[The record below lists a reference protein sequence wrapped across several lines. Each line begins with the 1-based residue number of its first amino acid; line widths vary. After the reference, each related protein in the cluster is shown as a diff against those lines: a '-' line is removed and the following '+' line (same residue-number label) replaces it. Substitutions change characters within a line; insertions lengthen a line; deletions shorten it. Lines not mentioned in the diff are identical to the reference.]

1 MDKQTTL
8 AFVLMGVIL
17 VVWLYF
23 NSPEPQPQV
32 PNQTDTTLV
41 KNSIDSAKD
50 NNKLSTAA
58 PVKAVK
64 DEPAK
69 SDKVDESPSMFS
81 KTENEGQIITIETD
95 LVKLEM
101 TSKGGKIR
109 KYYLKNYGTW
119 YYRKIDENDF
129 YNRHVQLIN
138 QTNGGDLDLI
148 FVTQDGQLA
157 NTSQL
162 DFESSAD
169 TYYYNITGG
178 DSLSITYTFAVEE
191 GKEIKKHFVFYGND
205 YQSKFNVEMVNMNN
219 IIAGLR
225 YDVEWAS
232 GLNFVEENS
241 VDEATYA
248 NSSAYLAD
256 EQLVIDADTDG
267 EIIEKDINGKVDW
280 ISIKSKYFTMIL
292 TPEKPNSDGGA
303 SFEGIHKEIAGLGQ
317 REYYKVSLKIPFQ
330 NLNYQ
335 TDNFKLYLGPVD
347 YHILKSYD
355 NNYDAIF
362 DFGSFFGLKF
372 ITRPISEYLLLPL
385 FTFLHEFIPN
395 YGVVIIIFSII
406 IKIALYPLTRQ
417 SYMSMRKMQKLQPKI
432 SELKEKFK
440 GDQQKIQKETMGLYK
455 TYGVNPAGG
464 CLPMVLQMP
473 ILFALFAFFRVA
485 IEIRHQ
491 PFLWITDLA
500 SPDYIY
506 NLGFTIPLV
515 GVDKLTILAPL
526 LGITMFFQQKMT
538 IKDPSQKAMVYM
550 MPIMMTFLFMSFSS
564 GLNLYYFMFNLL
576 SIGQQYYI
584 NNKKGDDELVPVKND
599 GKKKKGGGFMQKM
612 MDAAEKQKQAQN
624 KSAKKNRKL

>member
-1 MDKQTTL
+1 
-8 AFVLMGVIL
+8 MGVIL

-23 NSPEPQPQV
+23 NSPEPLPQV

-41 KNSIDSAKD
+41 KTNRDTAKELKEESAAASVKTTQEESAKI
-50 NNKLSTAA
+50 
-58 PVKAVK
+58 
-64 DEPAK
+64 
-69 SDKVDESPSMFS
+69 SDSDESQTVFS
-81 KTENEGQIITIETD
+81 QTDKEGQIITIETD

-109 KYYLKNYGTW
+109 KYYLKKYGTW
-119 YYRKIDENDF
+119 YYKKIDENDF

-148 FVTQDGQLA
+148 FVTQDGELV
-157 NTSQL
+157 NTSKL
-162 DFESSAD
+162 DFKSSAN
-169 TYYYNITGG
+169 TYYYSITGG
-178 DSLSITYTFAVEE
+178 DSLSITYTFAVED
-191 GKEIKKHFVFYGND
+191 GKEIRKHFVFYGND
-205 YQSKFNVEMVNMNN
+205 YQSKFNVEMVGMNN

-256 EQLVIDADTDG
+256 EQLIIDADTDG
-267 EIIEKDINGKVDW
+267 EKVEKDINGKVDW
-280 ISIKSKYFTMIL
+280 ISIKSKYFAMIL
-292 TPEKPNSDGGA
+292 TPETPNSDGGA
-303 SFEGIHKEIAGLGQ
+303 SFEGIHKEIEGLGQ
-317 REYYKVSLKIPFQ
+317 REYYKASLKIPF
-330 NLNYQ
+330 NNRNYQ
-335 TDNFKLYLGPVD
+335 KDNFHLYLGPVD
-347 YHILKSYD
+347 YHILQSYD

-385 FTFLHEFIPN
+385 FTFLHNFIPN
-395 YGVVIIIFSII
+395 YGVVIILFSII

-417 SYMSMRKMQKLQPKI
+417 SYMSMRRMQKLQPKI

-455 TYGVNPAGG
+455 TYGVNPTGG

-485 IEIRHQ
+485 IEIRHES
-491 PFLWITDLA
+491 FLWIADLA
-500 SPDYIY
+500 SPDYVY

-538 IKDPSQKAMVYM
+538 IKDPSQKAMIYM
-550 MPIMMTFLFMSFSS
+550 MPVMMTFMFMGFSS
-564 GLNLYYFMFNLL
+564 GLNLYYMMFNIL

-584 NNKKGDDELVPVKND
+584 NNKKGDDDLVPVKQD
-599 GKKKKGGGFMQKM
+599 GKKGGGFMEKM
-612 MDAAEKQKQAQN
+612 MNAAEKQKQAQN
-624 KSAKKNRKL
+624 KTTKKKRKF

>member
-8 AFVLMGVIL
+8 AFILMGIIL

-23 NSPEPQPQV
+23 NSPEPQPQI
-32 PNQTDTTLV
+32 PNTADTTLD
-41 KNSIDSAKD
+41 KSRTNSVTDIDEKTAETPAISIKD
-50 NNKLSTAA
+50 QKTEN
-58 PVKAVK
+58 
-64 DEPAK
+64 DI
-69 SDKVDESPSMFS
+69 VDESPTIFS
-81 KTENEGQIITIETD
+81 PTNNEGEIITIETD

-101 TSKGGKIR
+101 TSKGGKVR
-109 KYYLKNYGTW
+109 KYYLKEYGTW

-148 FVTQDGQLA
+148 FVTQDGQLV
-157 NTSQL
+157 NTSKL
-162 DFESSAD
+162 DFESSAK
-169 TYYYNITGG
+169 TYYYKISGD
-178 DSLSITYTFAVEE
+178 DSLVVTYTFTVEE

-205 YQSKFNVEMVNMNN
+205 YQSRFSVEMVNMNN
-219 IIAGLR
+219 IISGLR
-225 YDVEWAS
+225 YDVEWGS

-248 NSSAYLAD
+248 NASAFSGE
-256 EQLVIDADTDG
+256 EQLTVDADTEG
-267 EIIEKDINGKVDW
+267 EKIEKDINGKVDW
-280 ISIKSKYFTMIL
+280 ISVKSKYFAMIL
-292 TPEKPNSDGGA
+292 APEEPNSDGGA
-303 SFEGIHKEIAGLGQ
+303 SFEGIHKVIQGLGQ
-317 REYYKVSLKIPFQ
+317 REYYKASLKVPFK
-330 NLNYQ
+330 NLNHQ
-335 TDNFKLYLGPVD
+335 RDNFDLYLGPVD
-347 YHILKSYD
+347 YSILKSYD

-372 ITRPISEYLLLPL
+372 VTRPISEYILLPL
-385 FTFLHEFIPN
+385 FTFVHKFIPN
-395 YGVVIIIFSII
+395 YGIVIIIFSII

-432 SELKEKFK
+432 TEIKEKFK

-455 TYGVNPAGG
+455 IYGVNPAGG

-485 IEIRHQ
+485 IEIRHES
-491 PFLWITDLA
+491 FLWITDLA
-500 SPDYIY
+500 SPDYVY

-526 LGITMFFQQKMT
+526 LGLTMFFQQKMT

-550 MPIMMTFLFMSFSS
+550 MPIMMTFMFMGFSS
-564 GLNLYYFMFNLL
+564 GLNLYYMMFNLL

-584 NNKKGDDELVPVKND
+584 NNKKGDDELVPVKGD
-599 GKKKKGGGFMQKM
+599 GKKGGGFMQKM

-624 KSAKKNRKL
+624 KSVKKKHKF

>member
-8 AFVLMGVIL
+8 AFVLMGAIL

-32 PNQTDTTLV
+32 PSQTDTTLV
-41 KNSIDSAKD
+41 KNSLDSAKD
-50 NNKLSTAA
+50 DNETSTVA
-58 PVKAVK
+58 PVKAAQNESDK
-64 DEPAK
+64 SNIADEP
-69 SDKVDESPSMFS
+69 PNIFS
-81 KTENEGQIITIETD
+81 KTDNLGQIITIETD

-148 FVTQDGQLA
+148 FVTQDGQLV
-157 NTSQL
+157 NTSKL
-162 DFESSAD
+162 DFESSAE
-169 TYYYNITGG
+169 TYYYNITGD

-191 GKEIKKHFVFYGND
+191 GKEIRKHFVFYGND
-205 YQSKFNVEMVNMNN
+205 YQSNFIVEMMGMNN

-248 NSSAYLAD
+248 NSSAFLAD
-256 EQLVIDADTDG
+256 EQLVIDADTEG
-267 EIIEKDINGKVDW
+267 EKVEKDINGKVDW
-280 ISIKSKYFTMIL
+280 ISIKSKYFAMIL
-292 TPEKPNSDGGA
+292 TPETPNSDGGA
-303 SFEGIHKEIAGLGQ
+303 SFEGVFKEIEGLGK
-317 REYYKVSLKIPFQ
+317 REYYKASIKIPFD

-335 TDNFKLYLGPVD
+335 KDNFHLYLGPVD
-347 YHILKSYD
+347 YNILQSYD

-385 FTFLHEFIPN
+385 FTFLHKFIPN
-395 YGVVIIIFSII
+395 YGIVIILFSII

-455 TYGVNPAGG
+455 IYGVNPAGG

-485 IEIRHQ
+485 IEIRHES
-491 PFLWITDLA
+491 FLWIADLA
-500 SPDYIY
+500 SPDYVY

-538 IKDPSQKAMVYM
+538 IKDPSQKAMIYM
-550 MPIMMTFLFMSFSS
+550 MPIMMTFMFMGFSS
-564 GLNLYYFMFNLL
+564 GLNLYYMMFNLL

-584 NNKKGDDELVPVKND
+584 NNKKGDDELVPVKQD
-599 GKKKKGGGFMQKM
+599 GKKKGGGFMQKM
-612 MDAAEKQKQAQN
+612 MDAAEKQKQSQN
-624 KSAKKNRKL
+624 KTAKNKRKH

>member
-8 AFVLMGVIL
+8 AFILMGIIL

-23 NSPEPQPQV
+23 NSPEPQPQL
-32 PNQTDTTLV
+32 PNQTDTTLE
-41 KNSIDSAKD
+41 KNKTDSAKD
-50 NNKLSTAA
+50 ISETSTTV
-58 PVKAVK
+58 PVIDVQDKSVK
-64 DEPAK
+64 SDIADEPQN
-69 SDKVDESPSMFS
+69 VFS
-81 KTENEGQIITIETD
+81 QTENEGQIITIETD

-148 FVTQDGQLA
+148 FVTQDGQLV
-157 NTSQL
+157 NTSKL
-162 DFESSAD
+162 DFESSAK
-169 TYYYNITGG
+169 TYYYNITGD

-205 YQSKFNVEMVNMNN
+205 YQSKFNVEMMGMNN

-248 NSSAYLAD
+248 NSSAFLAD
-256 EQLVIDADTDG
+256 EQLVIDADTEG
-267 EIIEKDINGKVDW
+267 EKVEKDINGKVDW
-280 ISIKSKYFTMIL
+280 ISIKSKYFAMIL
-292 TPEKPNSDGGA
+292 TPETPNSDGGA
-303 SFEGIHKEIAGLGQ
+303 SFEGIHKEIEGLGQ
-317 REYYKVSLKIPFQ
+317 REYYKTSIKIPFN

-335 TDNFKLYLGPVD
+335 KDNFYLYLGPVD
-347 YHILKSYD
+347 YHILQSYD

-385 FTFLHEFIPN
+385 FTFLHKFVPN
-395 YGVVIIIFSII
+395 YGIVIILFSII

-417 SYMSMRKMQKLQPKI
+417 SYMSMRRMQKLQPKI

-485 IEIRHQ
+485 IEIRHES
-491 PFLWITDLA
+491 FLWIADLA
-500 SPDYIY
+500 SPDYVY

-550 MPIMMTFLFMSFSS
+550 MPIMMTFMFMGFSS
-564 GLNLYYFMFNLL
+564 GLNLYYMMFNIL

-584 NNKKGDDELVPVKND
+584 NNKKGDDELVPVKQD
-599 GKKKKGGGFMQKM
+599 GKKGGGFMQKM
-612 MDAAEKQKQAQN
+612 MNAAEKQKQAQN
-624 KSAKKNRKL
+624 KTAKNKRKF

>member
-8 AFVLMGVIL
+8 AFILMGVIL

-32 PNQTDTTLV
+32 VNQPDTTLV
-41 KNSIDSAKD
+41 KTKTGEAKETNEGSTKAPLKTAQEESVKIDDANDLPTLFSQ
-50 NNKLSTAA
+50 T
-58 PVKAVK
+58 
-64 DEPAK
+64 
-69 SDKVDESPSMFS
+69 DK
-81 KTENEGQIITIETD
+81 EGQIITIETD

-109 KYYLKNYGTW
+109 KYYLKEYNTW
-119 YYRKIDENDF
+119 YYRKIEDENDF
-129 YNRHVQLIN
+129 YNKHVQLIN

-148 FVTQDGQLA
+148 FVTQEGQLV
-157 NTSQL
+157 NTSKL
-162 DFESSAD
+162 DFESSAE
-169 TYYYNITGG
+169 TYYYKISGN
-178 DSLSITYTFAVEE
+178 DSLAVTYTFAVEE
-191 GKEIKKHFVFYGND
+191 GKEIRKRFVFYGNN
-205 YQSKFNVEMVNMNN
+205 YQSTFNVEMVGMNN
-219 IIAGLR
+219 VIAGLR

-232 GLNFVEENS
+232 GINFVEENS

-248 NSSAYLAD
+248 SSSAFSGE
-256 EQLVIDADTDG
+256 EQLVVDADTDG
-267 EIIEKDINGKVDW
+267 EIVEKDINGKVDW
-280 ISIKSKYFTMIL
+280 ISIKSKYFAMIL
-292 TPEKPNSDGGA
+292 TPEIPNSDGGA
-303 SFEGIHKEIAGLGQ
+303 SFEGIHKEIAGIGQ
-317 REYYKVSLKIPFQ
+317 REYYRASLKIPFQ

-335 TDNFKLYLGPVD
+335 KDNFKLYLGPVD

-355 NNYDAIF
+355 NNYDEIF

-395 YGVVIIIFSII
+395 YGIVIIIFSII

-432 SELKEKFK
+432 TEIKEKFK

-455 TYGVNPAGG
+455 IYGVNPAGG

-485 IEIRHQ
+485 IEIRHES
-491 PFLWITDLA
+491 FLWITDLA
-500 SPDYIY
+500 SPDYVY

-564 GLNLYYFMFNLL
+564 GLNLYYMMFNVL

-584 NNKKGDDELVPVKND
+584 NNKKGDDELVPVKQD
-599 GKKKKGGGFMQKM
+599 GKKKGGGFMQKM
-612 MDAAEKQKQAQN
+612 MDAAEKQKQQQN
-624 KSAKKNRKL
+624 KTAKKKRKF